1 MIHSLVLYFFICNFL
16 LIFINFFLKKNKFLL
31 YKKNSSHKIK
41 FKKEI
46 YLSGG
51 IYLFFT
57 FIFIFVFYNKNY
69 TSNYNFILY
78 SSLFLILGIISDLKK
93 NFSAP
98 LRLIIFFILCFFCI
112 THSQIFIKKID
123 IKILDFFLEYNILSI
138 IFFSLCLNIL
148 INGSNFIDGT
158 HGNALLYYILVYSS
172 ILIINLI
179 YNNLNNEINI
189 ILIYIIITL
198 FTLYIYNF
206 NVITFLGDGG
216 AYFMGAFTGFFFIYI
231 YNKFNLNSL
240 YICNLLIYPAFEVLW
255 SIIRKKINNQNTFNA
270 DKMHLHNLILIFLNI
285 KIKEYN
291 IASNLTSLIIFFLN
305 GIFFYLVSQNI
316 SEKSYQIKMLS
327 IYILFYIILYFLLN
341 SLLKKR

>member
-1 MIHSLVLYFFICNFL
+1 MIYSLVLYFFVCNFL
-16 LIFINFFLKKNKFLL
+16 LIFINFFFKKNEFLL
-31 YKKNSSHKIK
+31 YKKNSNHKVK

-51 IYLFFT
+51 IYLFFA
-57 FIFIFVFYNKNY
+57 FIFIFYNKNY
-69 TSNYNFILY
+69 TNNYNFIIY
-78 SSLFLILGIISDLKK
+78 SSLFLILGVISDLKK
-93 NFSAP
+93 NFSAQ
-98 LRLIIFFILCFFCI
+98 LRLIAFFILCFFCI

-123 IKILDFFLEYNILSI
+123 IKILDSFLEYNILSI

-158 HGNALLYYILVYSS
+158 HGNALLYYILVYSC

-179 YNNLNNEINI
+179 FNNLNKEINI
-189 ILIYIIITL
+189 LLIYIIITL

-216 AYFMGAFTGFFFIYI
+216 SYFMGAFTGFFFIYI

-240 YICNLLIYPAFEVLW
+240 YICNLLTYPAFEVLW
-255 SIIRKKINNQNTFNA
+255 SMIRKKMNSQNTFHA
-270 DKMHLHNLILIFLNI
+270 DRLHLHHLILISLKI
-285 KIKEYN
+285 KIKNYN

-305 GIFFYLVSQNI
+305 GIFFYLISQNI
-316 SEKSYQIKMLS
+316 PEKSYQIKMLS
-327 IYILFYIILYFLLN
+327 IYILFYVILYFLLN